1 MPADDT
7 TPRRIMTV
15 AELAE
20 YLKVHRATIYGMARK
35 GKLPAFKIADDWRFD
50 RDAIEKWMNNRHLKL
65 RKS

>member
-1 MPADDT
+1 
-7 TPRRIMTV
+7 MTV

-35 GKLPAFKIADDWRFD
+35 GKLPGFKIADDWRFD
-50 RDAIEKWMNNRHLKL
+50 RDAIEKWMNSHLKL